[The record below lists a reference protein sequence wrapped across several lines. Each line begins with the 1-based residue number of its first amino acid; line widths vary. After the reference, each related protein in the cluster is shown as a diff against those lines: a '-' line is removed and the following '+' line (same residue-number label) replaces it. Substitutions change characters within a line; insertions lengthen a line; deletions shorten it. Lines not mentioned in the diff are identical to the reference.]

1 MCLVETPATLIMRLE
16 RLMIGALGRAV
27 ASDWPKVIAA
37 RTRRTSVTAPAYGLP
52 LYQPPRR
59 LLTVANDCHR
69 AWGSRT
75 TWVPVS
81 HREQP
86 LEEIAVAPQGETK
99 VFGGR
104 LFATSPLFLEPRT
117 RFGESNREL
126 VDHIRHQAVRFVD
139 AFFGIVDESRLHVV
153 PARTKTGEL
162 IVGEQLSEPPH
173 TLKVAATFHGVRVCG
188 SSTVTSRNTPR
199 HNCSTT
205 EGDVTTSKDIHRS
218 SKAIYGGFLR
228 VRVPLAPPKPQL
240 RMTVSSLGLLRQPAY
255 TTGHQV
261 VPLPSSDGVRQHCER
276 GCRI

>member
-59 LLTVANDCHR
+59 LLTVANECHR
-69 AWGSRT
+69 ASWGSRT

-162 IVGEQLSEPPH
+162 IVGEQRSLS
-173 TLKVAATFHGVRVCG
+173 C
-188 SSTVTSRNTPR
+188 
-199 HNCSTT
+199 
-205 EGDVTTSKDIHRS
+205 
-218 SKAIYGGFLR
+218 
-228 VRVPLAPPKPQL
+228 
-240 RMTVSSLGLLRQPAY
+240 
-255 TTGHQV
+255 
-261 VPLPSSDGVRQHCER
+261 
-276 GCRI
+276 